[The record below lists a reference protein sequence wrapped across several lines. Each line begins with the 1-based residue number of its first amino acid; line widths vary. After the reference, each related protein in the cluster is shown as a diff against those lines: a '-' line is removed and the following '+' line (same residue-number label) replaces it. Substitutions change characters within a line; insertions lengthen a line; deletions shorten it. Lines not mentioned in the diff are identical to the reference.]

1 VDNRV
6 DRWQKGVKA
15 GSQIGTITDQVGAKD
30 SYEEEGRIIFPQ
42 KCFLIFICFFE

>member
-42 KCFLIFICFFE
+42 MFFNFYLFF